1 MKNVHEIETKI
12 EKKEWKEALDKAFE
26 SEQKKVT
33 VDGFRKGKVPRN
45 IYEKHYGKQSLY
57 YVAINNELGI
67 LYEKVLK
74 DNKLEPIMDP
84 KIDVVEVDDEKL
96 VVKFTVTTK
105 PEVKIKKYKG
115 LNVKKETVKVTKEEI
130 DTEVNNLRNRYAD
143 LVIKDGKIENGD
155 IAVIDFE
162 GFIGDKAFDGGKGEN
177 YSLTIGSGTFI
188 PGFED
193 QLIGHKANDDV
204 DVKVT
209 FPEEYQSAELQ
220 GKKATF
226 KVKIH
231 EVKTKELPELDEDF
245 FLDLE
250 MQDVKDEKSLR
261 KVCEDQIKA
270 RKEYDAENKYVDDLL
285 EAVEKQTTVEI
296 PNELTEEEIDRMVH
310 EYGHNLEHQGITL
323 DMFYQ
328 FTNSDEQ
335 ALREQMRN
343 DAEKRVKYRFMLEEI
358 AELEKVKVTDKQVDT
373 EAEKLAK
380 QYNITKEEFLNHFG
394 GPEALKYDLMIQKV
408 IEIIK
413 GEEK

>member
-26 SEQKKVT
+26 SEQKKAT

-57 YVAINNELGI
+57 YVAINNELSI

-358 AELEKVKVTDKQVDT
+358 AEIEKVKVTDKQVDT

-380 QYNITKEEFLNHFG
+380 QYNVTKEEFLNHFG

-413 GEEK
+413 EEEK

>member
-26 SEQKKVT
+26 SEQKKAT

-162 GFIGDKAFDGGKGEN
+162 GFIGNKAFDGGKGEN

-380 QYNITKEEFLNHFG
+380 QYNVTKEEFLNHFG